1 MAGGLAV
8 VTAALEI
15 QNLPYS
21 WNNLLGGFP
30 NDGFVRIGTQA
41 FPETSV
47 VQVFGVA
54 HPEETESAFLRD
66 RVLSVGALYP
76 RD

>member
-1 MAGGLAV
+1 MADGLAV

-41 FPETSV
+41 FPEATV
-47 VQVFGVA
+47 VEVFGLA
-54 HPEETESAFLRD
+54 HPEETESAFLRN
-66 RVLSVGALYP
+66 RVLSVGAQY
-76 RD
+76 RRN